1 MNTSMKRSVAACV
14 LLLCTGL
21 WFVLPVYADLNTF
34 KEDVEQ
40 EESNNRNS
48 ERKGQADNGQME
60 NQENDEENGGN
71 FFARFLL
78 EITIFAWAIHNNGV
92 YYSAYPYAPPV
103 SFSSGL
109 VEGRP
114 RNFINYDF
122 ANVQIESGE
131 ERPQVSYRKW
141 GAKRYWFELSSGA
154 LMTEEGEF
162 GTVASLQGRFT
173 PFFGPDI
180 DYRLIFDGSDELHI
194 TTAGLDFSI
203 VQNDFF
209 TWTAYGKGAFF
220 DGVLNRDG
228 WAFGSWFRMYP
239 FRPVSLHLRTGGMFF
254 PDITFGQ
261 VEAKMNIHLGRL
273 LLFGGI
279 NLLESE
285 ETRRLMTEAGAT
297 VHF

>member
-1 MNTSMKRSVAACV
+1 MKRGLKKSFVAVTV
-14 LLLCTGL
+14 LLCMSM
-21 WFVLPVYADLNTF
+21 WSVLPVFADLNTF
-34 KEDVEQ
+34 KEDVEK
-40 EESNNRNS
+40 EESQNRQS
-48 ERKGQADNGQME
+48 GQADTSG
-60 NQENDEENGGN
+60 DEQAEGEESGGN
-71 FFARFLL
+71 PIARFFL

-103 SFSSGL
+103 SYSGGL

-122 ANVQIESGE
+122 SNVQIESGE
-131 ERPQVSYRKW
+131 ERPQVNYRRN

-154 LMTEEGEF
+154 LMTEAGEY
-162 GTVASLQGRFT
+162 GAAASLQGRFT
-173 PFFGPDI
+173 PFFGPDV
-180 DYRLIFDGSDELHI
+180 DYRLICDGSEELHI

-203 VQNDFF
+203 IQNDFF

-220 DGVLNRDG
+220 DGVLERSG

-239 FRPVSLHLRTGGMFF
+239 LRPISLHLRTGGMFF

-261 VEAKMNIHLGRL
+261 VEAKLNLHLGRL
-273 LLFGGI
+273 QLYGGV

-285 ETRRLMTEAGAT
+285 ESRRLMTEAGAGI
-297 VHF
+297 HF

>member
-1 MNTSMKRSVAACV
+1 MSTVLKQSIAASV
-14 LLLCTGL
+14 LLVCMAV
-21 WFVLPVYADLNTF
+21 WSALPVYADLNTF
-34 KEDVEQ
+34 KEDVEKEESRNRSSEENEQAGNEQ
-40 EESNNRNS
+40 EE
-48 ERKGQADNGQME
+48 G
-60 NQENDEENGGN
+60 EENGGN
-71 FFARFLL
+71 LIVRFLL

-109 VEGRP
+109 AEGRP

-122 ANVQIESGE
+122 SNVQIESGE
-131 ERPQVSYRKW
+131 ERPRVSYRSR

-154 LMTEEGEF
+154 LMTEEGEY
-162 GTVASLQGRFT
+162 GAVASLQGRFT
-173 PFFGPDI
+173 PFFGPDV
-180 DYRLIFDGSDELHI
+180 DYRLIYDGSDELHI
-194 TTAGLDFSI
+194 TTAGLDFSV

-220 DGVLNRDG
+220 DGVLDRDG

-273 LLFGGI
+273 LLFGGV

-285 ETRRLMTEAGAT
+285 ETRRLMTEAGAAL
-297 VHF
+297 HF